1 MSKPNLKSKIY
12 PWRVRSGV
20 AGIIPALIL
29 SRPNLYSLLAGVGL
43 TCAGLLFRAWASGH
57 LRKEKELTI
66 SGPYQYTRNPLY
78 LGSLV
83 IGAAIVIGCRSWWIF
98 VIFIL
103 YFLLFY
109 PVAVLFEQEKMIA
122 LFPKAYAAYSRE
134 VPLFLPSFKPS
145 PLKPHITFS
154 WGLYKRN
161 KESRAFW
168 GALIFWAFITLKF
181 IFL

>member
-1 MSKPNLKSKIY
+1 MQNL
-12 PWRVRSGV
+12 P
-20 AGIIPALIL
+20 
-29 SRPNLYSLLAGVGL
+29 LAGSEWSSRYYSSPDSIPSQSL
-43 TCAGLLFRAWASGH
+43 FCAGLLLRAWASGH

-122 LFPKAYAAYSRE
+122 LF
-134 VPLFLPSFKPS
+134 
-145 PLKPHITFS
+145 TF
-154 WGLYKRN
+154 R
-161 KESRAFW
+161 
-168 GALIFWAFITLKF
+168 
-181 IFL
+181 